1 MSFSL
6 ELNEQFKLKSV
17 FKANLNRYINI
28 RGDLMAAKPEWVE
41 YSTEEIEEI
50 ILKLRKEGKSTSVIG
65 VILRDQYGIPDVK
78 AVTGMKITHVLEKH
92 DQGEEYPED
101 LMNLIRKAVNIRDH
115 LKENPKDLHTKRGL
129 QLVESRIRRLVKYYT
144 REGVL
149 PEGWRYDPQKAALLV
164 K

>member
-1 MSFSL
+1 
-6 ELNEQFKLKSV
+6 
-17 FKANLNRYINI
+17 
-28 RGDLMAAKPEWVE
+28 MADKPEWVE

-78 AVTGMKITHVLEKH
+78 SVTGMKVTQILEKH

-101 LMNLIRKAVNIRDH
+101 LMNLIRKAVNIREH

>member
-1 MSFSL
+1 
-6 ELNEQFKLKSV
+6 
-17 FKANLNRYINI
+17 
-28 RGDLMAAKPEWVE
+28 MAAKPEWVE

-78 AVTGMKITHVLEKH
+78 SVTEMKMTKILEKH
-92 DQGEEYPED
+92 GQSEEYPED

-149 PEGWRYDPQKAALLV
+149 PEGWRYEPKKAALLV

>member
-1 MSFSL
+1 
-6 ELNEQFKLKSV
+6 
-17 FKANLNRYINI
+17 
-28 RGDLMAAKPEWVE
+28 MAAKPDWVE

-65 VILRDQYGIPDVK
+65 IILRDQYGIPDVK
-78 AVTGMKITHVLEKH
+78 SVTDMKITQILEKH
-92 DQGEEYPED
+92 NQGEEYPED